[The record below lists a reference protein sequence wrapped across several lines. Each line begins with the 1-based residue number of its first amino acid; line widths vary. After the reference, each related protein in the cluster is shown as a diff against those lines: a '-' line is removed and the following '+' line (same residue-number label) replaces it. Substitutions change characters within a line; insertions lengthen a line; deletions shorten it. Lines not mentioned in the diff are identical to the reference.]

1 MGTICHGR
9 RLMLWELVVSLNVLS
24 ERVQHK
30 VSVKLG
36 MSQTC
41 TRLIPRD
48 LSNNQELMP
57 MEFCQ

>member
-1 MGTICHGR
+1 MATICQGKK
-9 RLMLWELVVSLNVLS
+9 LMLWDLVVSLNVLS
-24 ERVQHK
+24 ERVQHN

-41 TRLIPRD
+41 TRLIPCDRSD
-48 LSNNQELMP
+48 NQELMP